1 MTEPTD
7 SNHAP
12 AAGLAA
18 GPALDRR
25 VLLQATG
32 VVAAAG
38 LVAACSSSSQTAPVE
53 GGAGTGTA
61 ALVPVA
67 DVPVGG
73 GVIIEEPA
81 IVVTQPGQGDLKAFS
96 AICPHQGCLVSE
108 VVDQEI
114 VCPCHGSTFSIVDG
128 AVISGPAEVGLA
140 PKAISVQDGSVTLA

>member
-18 GPALDRR
+18 GPTLDRR